1 MIKGFMGRT
10 HALLSVMLL
19 SILLLIP
26 VEFLQQV
33 FGLLKENVFFFV
45 VGLIVLIGG
54 ALLPDLDNA
63 KSCAGSTLG
72 FMGSICTIFMQSTAT
87 IVYQLLHMRSD
98 SQSPYFPHRYLW
110 HSLIAGL
117 GILGLFYF
125 GMPDSSY
132 TIIQVIKTIGFTEFF
147 MNNTSMIFFII
158 ALFMAVL
165 AGSDMVFSKIIKFF
179 KLPKL
184 LSYIVPV
191 AALVYM
197 FFLDFTHLHILG
209 ILIGLGYVFHTIEDC
224 FADSGCPLLFPLPIR
239 HQMWHRVQLTPIT
252 IKTGSIANTLLDV
265 AILIVDVILIALIF
279 VGGGNFV

>member
-19 SILLLIP
+19 CILLLIP
-26 VEFLQQV
+26 IEFLQQV
-33 FGLLKENVFFFV
+33 FGLLKENVLFFI
-45 VGLIVLIGG
+45 VGLIVVIGG

-72 FMGSICTIFMQSTAT
+72 FMGSICTVFMQSTAT

-110 HSLIAGL
+110 HTLLAGAGVL
-117 GILGLFYF
+117 SLFYF
-125 GMPDSSY
+125 GMPNGNQ
-132 TIIQVIKTIGFTEFF
+132 TIIQGVQQQGFADFV
-147 MNNTSMIFFII
+147 MNNTAMIFFII
-158 ALFMAVL
+158 FLFMAVL

-184 LSYIVPV
+184 LSYIFPV

-197 FFLDFTHLHILG
+197 FFLDYTHLHILG
-209 ILIGLGYVFHTIEDC
+209 ILIGLGYVYHTIEDC

-252 IKTGSIANTLLDV
+252 IKTGSITNTLLDV
-265 AILIVDVILIALIF
+265 AILIVDIILIALIF